1 MLQYSFVVE
10 WDDTGIGDLVDGFLG
25 SFRHDDAGQAPV
37 YTLKRAASD
46 RGVLGYENGRRFHE
60 GISVGALLNRFLRR
74 VNAEVIRT
82 ATDVLLAHAGAVS
95 WEDRGMLLPAA
106 MNAGKTT
113 LVGGLIRVGFA
124 YLTDE
129 AAPIDPMT
137 SWVHPYPKPLAV
149 DRRSLEALGGLPGS
163 LAWAYSPG
171 ELIQYHLRPSD
182 LRERSMGEPCPVRFV
197 IAPKYQTGDRAR
209 LDPINRATALAT
221 LAENSFNLDRFGPR
235 GLSIL
240 GRAVEGAECF
250 RLRFGD
256 IDGAVGLILDL
267 VQGRSD
273 HDRTRTV
280 AHARA

>member
-10 WDDTGIGDLVDGFLG
+10 WNDPGIGDLVERFLG
-25 SFRHDDAGQAPV
+25 PFHHDEAGHPPV
-37 YTLKRAASD
+37 YTLNRAAND
-46 RGVLGYENGRRFHE
+46 RGVVGYTNGRRFHE

-113 LVGGLIRVGFA
+113 LVGGLIRAGFA

-129 AAPIDPMT
+129 AAPIDPAT

-163 LAWAYSPG
+163 LARAYTPG
-171 ELIQYHLRPSD
+171 ELIQYHLSPSD
-182 LRERSMGEPCPVRFV
+182 LRERPIGEPCPVRFV
-197 IAPKYQTGDRAR
+197 VAPKYETGDRTR
-209 LDPINRATALAT
+209 LDPINRATALAI
-221 LAENSFNLDRFGPR
+221 LAENSFNLDRFGSR

-256 IDGAVGLILDL
+256 IDAAVGLIADL
-267 VQGRSD
+267 VQGRTRD
-273 HDRTRTV
+273 DRTRAV
-280 AHARA
+280 ADARA